1 VFVLLGPSIVRLF
14 TPDPAV
20 VAEGGRCLRIVSA
33 GFAFYAY
40 GMVVSQ
46 AFNGAGDTRTP
57 TRINLYCFWL
67 GELPLAFVLSR
78 TLGLGPT
85 GGYLAI
91 TAAFSATAILSVTL
105 FRRGDWKRVTV

>member
-1 VFVLLGPSIVRLF
+1 
-14 TPDPAV
+14 
-20 VAEGGRCLRIVSA
+20 VSA

-67 GELPLAFVLSR
+67 GEIPAAYLLSR
-78 TLGLGPT
+78 PALHLGPT
-85 GGYLAI
+85 GAYVAVA
-91 TAAFSATAILSVTL
+91 AAFTAMAIVSVTL
-105 FRRGDWKRVTV
+105 FRRGRWKTVKV